1 MVEPIKK
8 LWAENWVRA
17 IVGMLATISIAYA
30 TTVITISREQVRQEE
45 QIKTIQL
52 FISDSN
58 SYLRNIDQR
67 LSRIEGQLDV
77 KR

>member
-1 MVEPIKK
+1 MAEAIRK
-8 LWAENWVRA
+8 LWGETWIRA
-17 IVGMLATISIAYA
+17 ITGMLVTITLAYA
-30 TTVITISREQVRQEE
+30 TTVITLSREQVRQEE
-45 QIKTIQL
+45 QIKSIQL